1 MNQVA
6 LRKRI
11 AVLVLVALLSAT
23 GATGTTAVVADDAQA
38 LRFGPCPPR
47 C

>member
-1 MNQVA
+1 MNQGA

-11 AVLVLVALLSAT
+11 AVLVAFLSAT
-23 GATGTTAVVADDAQA
+23 GATVTTAVVADDAQA